1 MGLETENHILT
12 LGLDPE
18 EWWEVWRC
26 EGIKGKQLIT
36 HYVGRDSAAE
46 ELLVCD
52 PLSPDSDVVFFGYSF
67 IQYPLGT
74 HRDCSVCWVL
84 AAKLL
89 SQIAKHVWFH
99 AGYLQHYNQAMNT
112 SQPITDYLENRK
124 QQFVF
129 ERPSFLS
136 TSIPISLA
144 LERPRCCDHGRTLTT
159 CAAKNFR
166 DTLTKTLFWIVLW
179 RCFKTWST
187 CTPTVSLD
195 TCIGFSDCF
204 HQDLA
209 MVAHWCPLY
218 KIGLTVLFSRVHV
231 DQKAK
236 T

>member
-112 SQPITDYLENRK
+112 SQPIQITCKTVNNNLFSNGLASYQLPSRYHWPLSGPAAATMGEHSPPA
-124 QQFVF
+124 QQK
-129 ERPSFLS
+129 
-136 TSIPISLA
+136 TSGTPWLRHCFG
-144 LERPRCCDHGRTLTT
+144 LCCDAASKLGQPAPLQSLLTPASASVIASTRTS
-159 CAAKNFR
+159 
-166 DTLTKTLFWIVLW
+166 LW
-179 RCFKTWST
+179 
-187 CTPTVSLD
+187 
-195 TCIGFSDCF
+195 
-204 HQDLA
+204 
-209 MVAHWCPLY
+209 
-218 KIGLTVLFSRVHV
+218 
-231 DQKAK
+231 
-236 T
+236 